1 MIFQMKKPSGLTGR
15 VSESN
20 CFQIKDLTEGT
31 FQSQLI
37 SLQHKYH
44 KMENIISQIRAK
56 SGFIIDMD
64 GVIYH
69 GNKLLPGVN
78 EFLGWLEKADKKYLF
93 LTNSSERT
101 PRELH
106 EKLKRLGINVE
117 EDHFYTSA
125 LATAGFLAS
134 QKPNGSAYIIGDAGL
149 IHAMYSIGY
158 TINNVNPDYVVV
170 GDTNGYNFQSIQLAV
185 NLVLKGARLIGTN
198 PDVSGPVENGIAPS
212 TKALIAPI
220 EIATGKKAYFVGKPN
235 PLMMRIALKKLGV
248 KREEAIVIG
257 DRMDT
262 DVRCGLESEIDTLL
276 VLSGITDRNEID
288 NFPYRPRYILDG
300 VASLITDQES

>member
-1 MIFQMKKPSGLTGR
+1 M
-15 VSESN
+15 ESII
-20 CFQIKDLTEGT
+20 QKIK
-31 FQSQLI
+31 
-37 SLQHKYH
+37 
-44 KMENIISQIRAK
+44 AK

-69 GNKLLPGVN
+69 GNRLLSGVP
-78 EFLGWLEKADKKYLF
+78 EFLQWLENSGKKFLF
-93 LTNSSERT
+93 LTNSSERS
-101 PRELH
+101 PKELQ
-106 EKLKRLGINVE
+106 EKLNRLGIDVGE
-117 EDHFYTSA
+117 EHFYTSA

-149 IHAMYSIGY
+149 IHALYSFGY

-170 GDTNGYNFQSIQLAV
+170 GDTHNYNFESIQTAV
-185 NLVLKGARLIGTN
+185 NLVLKGARLIGAN

-235 PLMMRIALKKLGV
+235 PLMMRIALKKLMV
-248 KREEAIVIG
+248 SREDAIVIG

-276 VLSGITDRNEID
+276 VLSGITSREEID
-288 NFPYRPRYILDG
+288 NFPYRPQYILDG
-300 VASLITDQES
+300 VVDLVS